1 MKVNFI
7 NFSDPKDNKC
17 FLITG
22 GELILKQEVVEIIL
36 VKLKNAGFNEK
47 VSISQDELER
57 MQEIASRNMGGSL
70 FQENLILHIKHTSG
84 KFPEKIKLFLEDTEI
99 FNSPNI
105 ALIVESS
112 IEKTPASGTW
122 IKNFDANGLIINCSK
137 LKIMEEKIWL
147 KRQLNFLPKD
157 LLPIFGS
164 SIFQNNEAN
173 LLGQK
178 NEVSLLKLLFLNQ
191 DKMSEAKTD
200 HIIFGSGISAFE
212 LEDLLLNRDFK
223 KALKTINFMKEHDR
237 QNSAPIIWIIAKV
250 INSCLESLK
259 SSNKKSALI
268 NSGVWSSKINLYL
281 NLIKKATAKEFL
293 SLNEEI
299 LKVDLINKG
308 LMRAETWEQIER
320 VILKLQ
326 DATSLQN

>member
-7 NFSDPKDNKC
+7 NFSDPKDHKC

-22 GELILKQEVVEIIL
+22 GELILKQEAVEIIL
-36 VKLKNAGFNEK
+36 DTLKGAGFNEK

-84 KFPEKIKLFLEDTEI
+84 KFPEKIKLFLEDAEI

-173 LLGQK
+173 LMGQK

-191 DKMSEAKTD
+191 EKMSEAKTD

-281 NLIKKATAKEFL
+281 NLIKEATAKEFL

>member
-7 NFSDPKDNKC
+7 NFSDPKDHKC

-36 VKLKNAGFNEK
+36 VKLKSAGFNEK

-84 KFPEKIKLFLEDTEI
+84 KFPEKIKLFLEDAEI

-191 DKMSEAKTD
+191 EKMSEAKTD

-281 NLIKKATAKEFL
+281 NLIKASNGKRIFKFE
-293 SLNEEI
+293 
-299 LKVDLINKG
+299 
-308 LMRAETWEQIER
+308 
-320 VILKLQ
+320 
-326 DATSLQN
+326 

>member
-57 MQEIASRNMGGSL
+57 IQEIASRNMGGSL

-84 KFPEKIKLFLEDTEI
+84 KFPEKIKLFLEDAEI

-137 LKIMEEKIWL
+137 LKTMEEKIWL

-191 DKMSEAKTD
+191 EKMSEAKTD

-281 NLIKKATAKEFL
+281 NLIKQATAKEFL

>member
-36 VKLKNAGFNEK
+36 VKLKSAGFNEK

-57 MQEIASRNMGGSL
+57 MQEIASRNMGGPL

-84 KFPEKIKLFLEDTEI
+84 KFPEKIKLFLEDAEI

-281 NLIKKATAKEFL
+281 NLIKEATAKEFL

-320 VILKLQ
+320 VILQLQ

>member
-36 VKLKNAGFNEK
+36 VKLKSAGFNEK

-84 KFPEKIKLFLEDTEI
+84 KFPEKIKLFLENAEI

-281 NLIKKATAKEFL
+281 NLIKQATAKEFL

>member
-7 NFSDPKDNKC
+7 NISDPKDNKC

-36 VKLKNAGFNEK
+36 VKLKSAGFNEK

-191 DKMSEAKTD
+191 EKMSEAKTD

-281 NLIKKATAKEFL
+281 NLIKEATAKEFL

>member
-1 MKVNFI
+1 LKVNFL
-7 NFSDPKDNKC
+7 NFSDPKDHKC

-22 GELILKQEVVEIIL
+22 GELILKQEVVENIL
-36 VKLKNAGFNEK
+36 DKLKNTGFNEK

-57 MQEIASRNMGGSL
+57 VQEIASRNMGGSL

-84 KFPEKIKLFLEDTEI
+84 KFPEKIKVFLEDEEI
-99 FNSPNI
+99 FKSPNI
-105 ALIVESS
+105 ALIIESS
-112 IEKTPASGTW
+112 IEKTPVSGSW
-122 IKNFDANGLIINCSK
+122 IKNFDTNGLIINCSK
-137 LKIMEEKIWL
+137 LKTMEEKIWL

-157 LLPIFGS
+157 LLPVFGG

-191 DKMSEAKTD
+191 DKISEAKTD
-200 HIIFGSGISAFE
+200 HIIFGSGITAFE

-281 NLIKKATAKEFL
+281 NLIKQATAKEFL
-293 SLNEEI
+293 NLNEEI

-308 LMRAETWEQIER
+308 LMKAETWEQIER

>member
-1 MKVNFI
+1 MRVNFI
-7 NFSDPKDNKC
+7 NFSDPKDHKC

-36 VKLKNAGFNEK
+36 VKLKSAGFNEK

-281 NLIKKATAKEFL
+281 NLIKQATAKEFL

>member
-7 NFSDPKDNKC
+7 NFSDPKDHKC

-36 VKLKNAGFNEK
+36 VKLKSAGFNEK

-84 KFPEKIKLFLEDTEI
+84 KFPEKIKLFLENAEI

-191 DKMSEAKTD
+191 EKMSEAKTD

-281 NLIKKATAKEFL
+281 NLIKEATAKEFL

>member
-36 VKLKNAGFNEK
+36 VKLKSAGFNEK
-47 VSISQDELER
+47 ISISQDELER
-57 MQEIASRNMGGSL
+57 IQEIASSNMGGSL

-84 KFPEKIKLFLEDTEI
+84 KFPEKIKLFLENAEI

-259 SSNKKSALI
+259 SSNKKYALI

-281 NLIKKATAKEFL
+281 NLIKQATAKEFL

>member
-36 VKLKNAGFNEK
+36 VKLKSAGFNEK

-84 KFPEKIKLFLEDTEI
+84 KFPEKIKLFLEDDEI

-122 IKNFDANGLIINCSK
+122 IKNFDANGLIINCCK
-137 LKIMEEKIWL
+137 LKVMEEKIWL

-237 QNSAPIIWIIAKV
+237 QNSAPIIGIIAKV
-250 INSCLESLK
+250 INSCLESLQ

-281 NLIKKATAKEFL
+281 DLIKQATAKEVL
-293 SLNEEI
+293 SLNDEI

-308 LMRAETWEQIER
+308 LMKAETWEQIER

>member
-1 MKVNFI
+1 MKINFL
-7 NFSDPKDNKC
+7 NFSDPKDHKC

-22 GELILKQEVVEIIL
+22 GELILKQEVVENIL
-36 VKLKNAGFNEK
+36 DKLKSTGFNEK
-47 VSISQDELER
+47 VSISQDELEK
-57 MQEIASRNMGGSL
+57 MQEITSRNMGGSL
-70 FQENLILHIKHTSG
+70 FQENLILHIKHTAG
-84 KFPEKIKLFLEDTEI
+84 KFPEKIKSFLEDKEI

-137 LKIMEEKIWL
+137 LKTIEEKIWL
-147 KRQLNFLPKD
+147 KRQLNFLPKE
-157 LLPIFGS
+157 LLPIFGG

-178 NEVSLLKLLFLNQ
+178 NEVSLLKLLFLSQ
-191 DKMSEAKTD
+191 DKANEAKTD
-200 HIIFGSGISAFE
+200 HIIFRSGISAFE

-223 KALKTINFMKEHDR
+223 KALNTINYMKEHDR

-259 SSNKKSALI
+259 SANKKSALI

-281 NLIKKATAKEFL
+281 NLIKQATANEFL

-308 LMRAETWEQIER
+308 LLRAETWEQIER

-326 DATSLQN
+326 DATSMQN

>member
-7 NFSDPKDNKC
+7 NFSDPKDHKC

-36 VKLKNAGFNEK
+36 VKLKSAGFNEK

-84 KFPEKIKLFLEDTEI
+84 KFPEKIKLFLEDDEI

-191 DKMSEAKTD
+191 EKMSEAKTD

-281 NLIKKATAKEFL
+281 NLIKQATAKEFL

>member
-1 MKVNFI
+1 
-7 NFSDPKDNKC
+7 
-17 FLITG
+17 LITG

-36 VKLKNAGFNEK
+36 VKLKSAGFNEK

-84 KFPEKIKLFLEDTEI
+84 KFPEKIKLFLEDAEI

-105 ALIVESS
+105 ALIIESS

-281 NLIKKATAKEFL
+281 NLIKQATAKEFL

>member
-7 NFSDPKDNKC
+7 NFSDPKDHKC

-22 GELILKQEVVEIIL
+22 GELILKHEVVEIIL
-36 VKLKNAGFNEK
+36 VKLKSAGFNEK

-84 KFPEKIKLFLEDTEI
+84 KFPEKIKLFLEDAEI

-237 QNSAPIIWIIAKV
+237 QNSAPVIWIIAKV

-281 NLIKKATAKEFL
+281 NLIKEATAKEFL

>member
-7 NFSDPKDNKC
+7 NFSDPKDSKY

-36 VKLKNAGFNEK
+36 VKLKSAGFNEK

-84 KFPEKIKLFLEDTEI
+84 KFPEKIKSFLEDAEI

-173 LLGQK
+173 LMGQK

-281 NLIKKATAKEFL
+281 NLIKEATAKEFL

>member
-1 MKVNFI
+1 MKVNFL
-7 NFSDPKDNKC
+7 NFSDPKDHKY

-22 GELILKQEVVEIIL
+22 GELILKQEVIENIL
-36 VKLKNAGFNEK
+36 DKLKNTGFNEK

-84 KFPEKIKLFLEDTEI
+84 KFPEKIKLFLEDAEI

-281 NLIKKATAKEFL
+281 NLIKEATAKEFL

>member
-7 NFSDPKDNKC
+7 NFSDPKDHKC

-36 VKLKNAGFNEK
+36 VKLKSAGFNEK

-57 MQEIASRNMGGSL
+57 IQEIASRNMGGSL

-84 KFPEKIKLFLEDTEI
+84 KFPEKIKLFLENAEI

-281 NLIKKATAKEFL
+281 NLIKQATAKEFL

>member
-7 NFSDPKDNKC
+7 NFSDPKDHKC

-36 VKLKNAGFNEK
+36 VKLKSAGFNEK

-84 KFPEKIKLFLEDTEI
+84 KFPEKIKLFLEDAEI

-112 IEKTPASGTW
+112 NEKTPASGTW

-281 NLIKKATAKEFL
+281 NLIKQATAKEFL